1 MGRRNG
7 QPSIAD
13 AAAVRAQVTRRK
25 ASRKSAC
32 LSNASTDATLLI
44 PEADILAAVS
54 SLYDDELRPYGRL
67 VRKRLAEH
75 AAAKMS
81 CVVEGDLS
89 RLRRACES
97 SMWIEV
103 RPEEGGEWCALLVG
117 RAENFVDIYNG
128 PDVYPELLWM
138 ELAQYMETLDGDS
151 AVLPGGRYSCALAL
165 WELGLPCL
173 ANRSLG
179 AVVHIV
185 QLAMS
190 DRKLLGYLDGTIA
203 PYHRSQSM
211 LKDTAA
217 EKYVHNTAQQ
227 LPLATWST
235 ARACLKEVLDSAVR
249 KGKNE
254 VPLSNLKRL
263 FRSRFHVE
271 LSETALGYTKIS
283 DLLQDPQLSDI
294 CYVQLLERGY
304 VVWPRACPLSARVH
318 SYGKVRQIQP
328 FPKVDRKARIPQV
341 QPPAPSQTRQSGV
354 CRPQLTPLQLPKR
367 EAPEET
373 PVVRSWPKGTYR
385 GSVVR
390 NTFIHAIDP
399 ALPEQNCR
407 RRAQSVPKNYGS
419 EKFGATT
426 CVIDFM
432 DRSST
437 RSGDGFSTNGSS
449 TDIPLSPT
457 MTASPIWTPRFRNG
471 DDASSNDDL
480 DAPLSPTRTASPC
493 WTPRIPSMEVG
504 EWGASNLQELD
515 SAFMLHALG
524 GSFSALGG
532 AMTSYSHDSEAL
544 GQMEPLTG
552 IEAPAAFGSSVF
564 FPAQPTSPSWTPR
577 CSPET
582 SHDGDDSA
590 NRIPLCL
597 AHFV

>member
-1 MGRRNG
+1 
-7 QPSIAD
+7 
-13 AAAVRAQVTRRK
+13 
-25 ASRKSAC
+25 
-32 LSNASTDATLLI
+32 
-44 PEADILAAVS
+44 
-54 SLYDDELRPYGRL
+54 
-67 VRKRLAEH
+67 
-75 AAAKMS
+75 
-81 CVVEGDLS
+81 
-89 RLRRACES
+89 
-97 SMWIEV
+97 
-103 RPEEGGEWCALLVG
+103 
-117 RAENFVDIYNG
+117 
-128 PDVYPELLWM
+128 
-138 ELAQYMETLDGDS
+138 
-151 AVLPGGRYSCALAL
+151 
-165 WELGLPCL
+165 
-173 ANRSLG
+173 
-179 AVVHIV
+179 
-185 QLAMS
+185 
-190 DRKLLGYLDGTIA
+190 
-203 PYHRSQSM
+203 M

-304 VVWPRACPLSARVH
+304 VVWPRACPLSARVQT
-318 SYGKVRQIQP
+318 SASFCR
-328 FPKVDRKARIPQV
+328 VDRRAMVPQV
-341 QPPAPSQTRQSGV
+341 KPPAPSQTRQSGV
-354 CRPQLTPLQLPKR
+354 CRPQLTPLQMPKR
-367 EAPEET
+367 EAPEEM
-373 PVVRSWPKGTYR
+373 PVVRSWPKAAYM

-419 EKFGATT
+419 EKFGVTT

-437 RSGDGFSTNGSS
+437 RSGDEFSTNGSS
-449 TDIPLSPT
+449 TDIPMSPT
-457 MTASPIWTPRFRNG
+457 MTASPVWTPRFRNG
-471 DDASSNDDL
+471 DDASSNNDL

-493 WTPRIPSMEVG
+493 WTPRTPGMEAG
-504 EWGASNLQELD
+504 EWGVSTLQELD

-532 AMTSYSHDSEAL
+532 AMTSYSHDSEVV
-544 GQMEPLTG
+544 GQSQPLPS
-552 IEAPAAFGSSVF
+552 IEVPAAFGSSVF
-564 FPAQPTSPSWTPR
+564 IPAQPTSPSWTPR
-577 CSPET
+577 CYPEM